1 MYKTFVDSMTKE
13 QARALLKSIG
23 ALKKRRIVKGKERK
37 QVETM
42 LRLVPH
48 EDSNNQ
54 RFWCRSWIVGN
65 ITYNHYSGSGLDDL
79 EEVIEDDE

>member
-1 MYKTFVDSMTKE
+1 MQFKTKE
-13 QARALLKSIG
+13 EATAFLKSIG
-23 ALKKRRIVKGKERK
+23 ALKKHRYLVGNERK

-42 LRLVPH
+42 LALLPY

>member
-1 MYKTFVDSMTKE
+1 MLPKTKE
-13 QARALLKSIG
+13 EARAFLKSIG
-23 ALKKRRIVKGKERK
+23 ALKNYRYLVGDERK

-42 LRLVPH
+42 LQLVPYT
-48 EDSNNQ
+48 ESNNQ

-79 EEVIEDDE
+79 EQVTEDDE

>member
-1 MYKTFVDSMTKE
+1 MQFKTKE
-13 QARALLKSIG
+13 EATAFLKSIG
-23 ALKKRRIVKGKERK
+23 ALKKRRYLVGDERK

-42 LRLVPH
+42 LALLPY

-54 RFWCRSWIVGN
+54 RFWCRSWIVGD